1 MPRVGLPPHVQV
13 PQAHVTA
20 AATAGVVPMP
30 SDYRSRRHSSQRPLE
45 PAVTSHHCSW
55 EFGKGTVTCLRHG
68 QDALYY
74 PANSART
81 LVCPVCSLSLLK
93 CTHRSLGGQ
102 WLEQARS
109 ADSGVQTGTPGS
121 AAPAPLCP
129 CTVTSPLDPAACTQQ
144 DGAGDARFS
153 ALSCV
158 PLSGAQ
164 RAAVGR
170 ALVDAHLGF

>member
-13 PQAHVTA
+13 PQAHVAA

-93 CTHRSLGGQ
+93 CTHRSLGGAVVGASAQ
-102 WLEQARS
+102 CGQRGSNRHPRVSCPRAALPLHGHLPFRS
-109 ADSGVQTGTPGS
+109 GRLHS
-121 AAPAPLCP
+121 AGRGWRCAFQCFVLCTAEWCPKSRRWP
-129 CTVTSPLDPAACTQQ
+129 CT
-144 DGAGDARFS
+144 G
-153 ALSCV
+153 
-158 PLSGAQ
+158 
-164 RAAVGR
+164 
-170 ALVDAHLGF
+170 